1 VKLQTLLDVLDE
13 KQVQGNIDREILD
26 ITFDS
31 REVKQGTLF
40 AALRGAKTDG
50 HNFIKSAVA
59 NGAAALLVED
69 DSAVEP
75 DVDIPVIKVS
85 DSRKVLAP
93 LSARFFDYPS
103 GKMKMIGVTGT
114 NGKTTT
120 THMISSI
127 LNANGVKT
135 GVMGTL
141 YVKIIDKTFTIP
153 NTTPESLVIQRYL
166 ADMVNAGVETVI
178 MEVSSHALY
187 HERVAGILYDGAV
200 FTNLSQDHLDF
211 HKTMDDYFEA
221 KKKLFTRI
229 KPASEGGFALINS
242 DDERASKLY
251 DILTVPYISYGI
263 HRNPH
268 LRAENIKIDMMGTS
282 FRAVRDLTEVPVSMK
297 MSGTFNVY
305 NALASVGT
313 ALFMNVPIEAIS
325 RGFKTLPGVR
335 GRFELVDEGQSFGV
349 VVDYAHT
356 PDGLQNVLSSA
367 KELVK
372 NRLIV
377 VFGCGGDRDRA
388 KRPIMGEIAAKYGDV
403 VIVTSDNPRTEEP
416 FRIITDIQVGIEK
429 HRKDYIVEVDR
440 KSAIRQAVEVAESG
454 DLIVIAGKGHETYQI
469 FRDKTIH
476 FDDAEV
482 AREALRAKKS
492 AV

>member
-1 VKLQTLLDVLDE
+1 VKLQNLIDVLNE
-13 KQVQGNIDREILD
+13 KHTRGNTDRDILD

-31 REVKQGTLF
+31 REVKPGTLF
-40 AALRGAKTDG
+40 VALRGSKTDG
-50 HNFIKSAVA
+50 HNFLESAVK
-59 NGAAALLVED
+59 NGASALLVED
-69 DSAVEP
+69 ENAVKP
-75 DVDIPVIKVS
+75 DIDIPVITVP
-85 DSRKVLAP
+85 DSRKALAP
-93 LSARFFDYPS
+93 LSLKFFDYPAS
-103 GKMKMIGVTGT
+103 KMKVIGVTGT

-120 THMISSI
+120 THMISCI
-127 LNANGVKT
+127 LNAHGVKT
-135 GVMGTL
+135 GIMGTL
-141 YVKIIDKTFTIP
+141 YVKILDKTYSVP

-166 ADMVNAGVETVI
+166 AEMVNAGVETAI

-187 HERVAGILYDGAV
+187 HERVAGIVFDGAI

-242 DDERASKLY
+242 DDERAPKLY
-251 DILTVPYISYGI
+251 EILNVPYMSYGI
-263 HRNPH
+263 HKDPY
-268 LRAENIKIDMMGTS
+268 LRAEEIRIDMTGTS
-282 FRAVRDLTEVPVSMK
+282 FKAVRELTEVPVKMK

-305 NALASVGT
+305 NALAAVG
-313 ALFMNVPIEAIS
+313 AGLFMNVSTDAIS
-325 RGFKTLPGVR
+325 EGFKTLPGVR
-335 GRFELVDEGQSFGV
+335 GRFELIDEGQDFGV

-367 KELVK
+367 KELVR

-377 VFGCGGDRDRA
+377 VFGCGGDRDRS
-388 KRPIMGEIAAKYGDV
+388 KRPIMGEIAAQYGDV

-416 FRIITDIQVGIEK
+416 VRIITDIQLGIEK

-440 KSAIRQAVEVAESG
+440 KNAIMHAIDIAQSG
-454 DLIVIAGKGHETYQI
+454 DLVVIAGKGHETYQI
-469 FRDKTIH
+469 FRDGTIH

-482 AREALRAKKS
+482 ARESLKLKKS